1 MDFRLSW
8 TSSRQYDG
16 SWRMNDKMH
25 WTAKRG
31 CRARLRPCR
40 RRLLQST
47 RSTWKLS
54 NELSFSRKR
63 KKHADGA
70 NRIRRGIRRRS
81 QPRDQVRSQH
91 SNGLIG
97 PVPRTSPS
105 PNLKAGQKRTEE
117 MNKIA
122 RLERRNK
129 GAAMIQHIAT
139 LQPSSREHPRKPY
152 KRTVRHCVEFSKVSP
167 VQVFRPKPG
176 FGGTRRS
183 RASFDPGNRTIGR

>member
-1 MDFRLSW
+1 MSRKSFFEW
-8 TSSRQYDG
+8 TSGCRGRAFDG

-122 RLERRNK
+122 RLEKETRTAK
-129 GAAMIQHIAT
+129 QHSHAATPTRA
-139 LQPSSREHPRKPY
+139 SRY
-152 KRTVRHCVEFSKVSP
+152 NTVRH
-167 VQVFRPKPG
+167 G
-176 FGGTRRS
+176 
-183 RASFDPGNRTIGR
+183 